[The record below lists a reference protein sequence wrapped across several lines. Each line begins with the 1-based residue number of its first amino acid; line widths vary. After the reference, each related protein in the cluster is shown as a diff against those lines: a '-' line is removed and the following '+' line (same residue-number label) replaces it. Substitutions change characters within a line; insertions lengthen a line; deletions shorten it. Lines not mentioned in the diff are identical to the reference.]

1 MSAVHQRLRLGMIG
15 GGQGAFIG
23 AVHRI
28 ASRIDNEWELVAG
41 CFSSSPER
49 GAASAAELGV
59 EAERAYASFEA
70 MAEAEAARDDG
81 VDAVA
86 IVTPNHLHFPAAKP
100 FLERGIHV
108 ICDKPLSATLDEA
121 KAFKALADSSGAIFA
136 LTHNYS
142 GYPMIRQARAMV
154 EAGELGAVRVV
165 QAEYPQDWLT
175 QSLESEG
182 QKQASWRT
190 DPAQSGAGGSIGD
203 IGTHAYQ
210 LARFVTGLKL
220 ERLRADL
227 QSFVPGRRLDD
238 NAHVTLQFAGGAR
251 GMLWSSQVA
260 VGNENALRLRIYG
273 EKAGLEWSQE
283 NPNQLWFTRFGEPTQ
298 LLTRSGAGANG
309 AAQRVTRIPAGHPE
323 GYLEGF
329 ATIYTEMARAVR
341 ARQAGDDLAEGVL
354 FPGIEDGIEGVA
366 FVDACVRSSAADGAW
381 CKLDM

>member
-1 MSAVHQRLRLGMIG
+1 MSTMHKRLRLGMIG

-28 ASRIDNEWELVAG
+28 ASRIDDEYELVAG

-59 EAERAYASFEA
+59 AADRAYASFEA
-70 MAEAEAARDDG
+70 MADAEAAREDG
-81 VDAVA
+81 IDAVA

-100 FLERGIHV
+100 FLKRGIHV
-108 ICDKPLSATLDEA
+108 ICDKPLTAMLDEA
-121 KAFKALADSSGAIFA
+121 KAFKALADSSASIFA

-154 EAGELGAVRVV
+154 EAGELGAIRVV

-175 QSLESEG
+175 QDIESEG

-190 DPAQSGAGGSIGD
+190 DPAQSGAGGCIGD

-238 NAHVTLQFAGGAR
+238 NAHVTLQFTGGAR

-260 VGNENALRLRIYG
+260 VGHENSLRLRVYG
-273 EKAGLEWSQE
+273 EKAGIEWAQE
-283 NPNQLWFTRFGEPTQ
+283 NPNQLWYTPFGAPKQ
-298 LLTRSGAGANG
+298 LLTRGGAHANE
-309 AAQRVTRIPAGHPE
+309 ASQRVTRIPAGHPE

-329 ATIYTEMARAVR
+329 ATIYSEVAKAIRA
-341 ARQAGDDLAEGVL
+341 AKAGEALPEGVL

-366 FVDACVRSSAADGAW
+366 FVDACVRSSADDGAW
-381 CKLDM
+381 TKLAM

>member
-1 MSAVHQRLRLGMIG
+1 MSAVHQRLKLGMIG

-28 ASRIDNEWELVAG
+28 AARIDDEYELVAG

-59 EAERAYASFEA
+59 SADRSYGSFEE
-70 MAEAEAARDDG
+70 MAAAEAAREDG
-81 VDAVA
+81 IDAVA

-108 ICDKPLSATLDEA
+108 ICDKPLTAMLPEA
-121 KAFKALADSSGAIFA
+121 KDYVAAVENSASIFA

-142 GYPMIRQARAMV
+142 GYPLIRHARALV
-154 EAGELGAVRVV
+154 ESGELGAVRVV
-165 QAEYPQDWLT
+165 QAEYPQDWLAEDI
-175 QSLESEG
+175 ESDG

-190 DPAQSGAGGSIGD
+190 DPAQSGAGGCIGD

-210 LARFVTGLKL
+210 LARFVTQCKL

-227 QSFVPGRRLDD
+227 QAFVPGRRLDD
-238 NAHVTLQFAGGAR
+238 NAHVTLQFEGGAR

-260 VGNENALRLRIYG
+260 VGNENGLRLRVYG
-273 EKAGLEWSQE
+273 EKAGIEWSQE
-283 NPNQLWFTRFGEPTQ
+283 NPNQLWFTRFGEPKK
-298 LLTRSGAGANG
+298 LITRGGAGSND
-309 AAQRVTRIPAGHPE
+309 AAGRVTRIPAGHPE

-329 ATIYTEMARAVR
+329 ATIYSEVAQAIRAKK
-341 ARQAGDDLAEGVL
+341 AGESVPEGVL

-366 FVDACVRSSAADGAW
+366 FVDACVRSSADDGAW
-381 CKLDM
+381 VTLDT

>member
-1 MSAVHQRLRLGMIG
+1 MTEMKTRLRLGMIG

-28 ASRIDNEWELVAG
+28 ASRIDDEYELVAG

-59 EAERAYASFEA
+59 APRRSYASFED
-70 MAEAEAARDDG
+70 MANAEAAREDG
-81 VDAVA
+81 IDAVA

-108 ICDKPLSATLDEA
+108 ICDKPLTAQLAEA
-121 KAFKALADSSGAIFA
+121 KEYLSAVENSASIFA

-142 GYPMIRQARAMV
+142 GYPLIRQARAMV
-154 EAGELGAVRVV
+154 ASGELGAIRVV
-165 QAEYPQDWLT
+165 QAEYPQDWLAKDI
-175 QSLESEG
+175 ESGG

-190 DPAQSGAGGSIGD
+190 DPAKSGAGGCIGD

-227 QSFVPGRRLDD
+227 QAFVPGRRVDD
-238 NAHVTLQFAGGAR
+238 NAHVTLQFEGGAR

-260 VGNENALRLRIYG
+260 VGNENGLRLRVYG
-273 EKAGLEWSQE
+273 EKAGIEWSQE
-283 NPNQLWFTRFGEPTQ
+283 NPNQMWFTRFGEPKQ
-298 LLTRSGAGANG
+298 LLTRGGAGINLASE
-309 AAQRVTRIPAGHPE
+309 RVTRIPAGHPE

-329 ATIYTEMARAVR
+329 ATIYSEVAQAIRA
-341 ARQAGDDLAEGVL
+341 AKAGVAVPEDVL

-366 FVDACVRSSAADGAW
+366 FVDACVRSSADDGAW
-381 CKLDM
+381 VKLDL